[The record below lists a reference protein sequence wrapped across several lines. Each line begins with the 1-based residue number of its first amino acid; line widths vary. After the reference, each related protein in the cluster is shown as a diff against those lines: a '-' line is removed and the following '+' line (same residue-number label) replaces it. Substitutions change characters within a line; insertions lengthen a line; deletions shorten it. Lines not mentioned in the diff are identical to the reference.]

1 MSGGGLSD
9 GFVGVHIG
17 AGQHSEARTRLY
29 LDICAAA
36 CQAGVDVL
44 REGGSALDAAERAT
58 LILEDAGETNAGYG
72 SNLTESGTLEMD
84 AGLMDGSTLLF
95 GAVGAIT
102 EIKNPIRV
110 ARKLVDEQAKGL
122 LPLGRV
128 PPGFLVGEG
137 ARDWAIRH
145 GIQTVNSEDLVS
157 EKAAKLYKH
166 YKKKL
171 DAYKLSLEQN
181 KRKKEDSSQ
190 LLSCKKLKTAQKLAI
205 SEHVR
210 SNDGATKLVDGNS
223 IDFDDT
229 SLPPVYKVVQT
240 DMPNQRHFPIPVS
253 ENSYP
258 SSSLYG
264 LHLAASQPHQLVHQ
278 QQSQQHHQHQQHLLQ
293 TQQPQPVRQPHQL
306 QHLEHQQQQQQQR
319 LQLPQQ
325 QLQQQHS
332 NSTVERVCNKFS
344 QDIPDAKAIA
354 DYDDKVHDTVG
365 VVVLDRLGHVAA
377 SVSSGG
383 IALKQSGRVG
393 QASCYG
399 CGCWAQRA
407 LNPNKSSV
415 AVSTT
420 GCGEHLVRTLL
431 AKECG
436 QGLANSSTPME
447 SLQNIMKE
455 KFAESEFLEGI
466 NEKLGG
472 AICMQFDKKG
482 GKGNFLWTHTTSS
495 MGIGFQTTRENEA
508 TVKMSRLPKTS
519 SNQGTTILVE
529 SVKFTTQPA
538 IQ

>member
-1 MSGGGLSD
+1 MGTSTRDVMSGSSGLSD

-17 AGQHSEARTRLY
+17 AGQHSEARTSLY

-36 CQAGVDVL
+36 GQAGIDVL
-44 REGGSALDAAERAT
+44 NAGGSALDAAERAT

-72 SNLTESGTLEMD
+72 SNLTESGSLEMD

-102 EIKNPIRV
+102 EVKNPIRV

-128 PPGFLVGEG
+128 PPGFLVGDG
-137 ARDWAIRH
+137 ARDWARRH
-145 GIQTVNSEDLVS
+145 GILTVNSEDLVS

-166 YKKKL
+166 YKKRL
-171 DAYKLSLEQN
+171 DAYKLSLEVT
-181 KRKKEDSSQ
+181 KRKKFDTSTQ
-190 LLSCKKLKTAQKLAI
+190 LACKKLKTAQKFAI

-210 SNDGATKLVDGNS
+210 SSDGATKLVDGNT
-223 IDFDDT
+223 IDLEDSSVPPTQQVVPCQSVQPLQST
-229 SLPPVYKVVQT
+229 SVAPKLVLP
-240 DMPNQRHFPIPVS
+240 
-253 ENSYP
+253 
-258 SSSLYG
+258 SSLYVNQ
-264 LHLAASQPHQLVHQ
+264 HLSTQPHQVHQ
-278 QQSQQHHQHQQHLLQ
+278 QQHNQQQLEQQHHHHQQL
-293 TQQPQPVRQPHQL
+293 PH
-306 QHLEHQQQQQQQR
+306 
-319 LQLPQQ
+319 
-325 QLQQQHS
+325 HS
-332 NSTVERVCNKFS
+332 AAPAALAAARICH
-344 QDIPDAKAIA
+344 DIPDNETQLA
-354 DYDDKVHDTVG
+354 DFDDKVHDTVG

-436 QGLANSSTPME
+436 QGLADTSTPLE
-447 SLQNIMKE
+447 SLHAIMKE

-472 AICMQFDKKG
+472 AICMQFDKKV

-495 MGIGFQTTRENEA
+495 MGIGFQTTRESKA
-508 TVKMSRLPKTS
+508 TVKMSRLPKTP
-519 SNQGTTILVE
+519 NQGTTILVQ
-529 SVKFTTQPA
+529 SVKFQTQPDS
-538 IQ
+538 I